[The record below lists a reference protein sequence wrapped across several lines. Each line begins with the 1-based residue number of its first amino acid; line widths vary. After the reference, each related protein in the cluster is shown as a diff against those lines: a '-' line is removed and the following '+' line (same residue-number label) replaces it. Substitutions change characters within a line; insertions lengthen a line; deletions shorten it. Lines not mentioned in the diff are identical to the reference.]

1 MLYSLILS
9 HITLVITLVQKPPT
23 NVMSADYAI
32 KNALRIEQNVSRGT
46 THNISLSNP
55 KLML

>member
-23 NVMSADYAI
+23 NVMSADYAT
-32 KNALRIEQNVSRGT
+32 KNALRT
-46 THNISLSNP
+46 
-55 KLML
+55 